1 MQTFFD
7 ISFVSLNLFSFML
20 GMLYTLC
27 AITTFGNPVKLWLH
41 VVVYIAGIALY
52 FYLNSIGHIQ
62 MVPQSNAKYYQLD
75 IVMKT
80 GFKYSLVCLGKQLNG
95 MKENSSGEWTE
106 SLTVTEITKEEY
118 ENFYY
123 RDEPKKISKD
133 LESIPEKKSKK
144 TKDVIGFSTVEDFL
158 EGNTKPK
165 KKKE

>member
-1 MQTFFD
+1 
-7 ISFVSLNLFSFML
+7 
-20 GMLYTLC
+20 
-27 AITTFGNPVKLWLH
+27 
-41 VVVYIAGIALY
+41 
-52 FYLNSIGHIQ
+52 

-106 SLTVTEITKEEY
+106 SLKVTEITKEEY

-158 EGNTKPK
+158 EGNMKNIK
-165 KKKE
+165 